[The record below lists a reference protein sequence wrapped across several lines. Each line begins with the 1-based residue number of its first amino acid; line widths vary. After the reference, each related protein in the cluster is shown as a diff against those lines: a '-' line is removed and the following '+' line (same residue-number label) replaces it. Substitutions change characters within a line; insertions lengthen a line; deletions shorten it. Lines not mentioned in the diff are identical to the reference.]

1 MWAEHPSNGRD
12 REVMAGGSP
21 HCHCWSLER
30 LSLSLPQKKEKK
42 RTSKE
47 QLPTNSRLVV
57 FFLLLQF
64 NFLGALGGICARLSD
79 AVSFRENK
87 QTHLIEDFA
96 SEP

>member
-1 MWAEHPSNGRD
+1 MDLHTVIVGLWKD
-12 REVMAGGSP
+12 SP
-21 HCHCWSLER
+21 
-30 LSLSLPQKKEKK
+30 SLSLRKKRKKKENDK
-42 RTSKE
+42 RTTSHK
-47 QLPTNSRLVV
+47 LKISF

>member
-30 LSLSLPQKKEKK
+30 LSLSPPQKKEKK
-42 RTSKE
+42 KNVKRTTSHK
-47 QLPTNSRLVV
+47 LKISF

>member
-1 MWAEHPSNGRD
+1 MN
-12 REVMAGGSP
+12 
-21 HCHCWSLER
+21 SLNVFV
-30 LSLSLPQKKEKK
+30 LSLPQKKEKK
-42 RTSKE
+42 DNKRTTSHK
-47 QLPTNSRLVV
+47 LKIR

-87 QTHLIEDFA
+87 QTHLIEDFV